1 MHRHDGRSFQLFFW
15 IVITKSMCD
24 KTASTLFKYVMM
36 GRGVIH
42 HSSHISN
49 QFNLLCFINPAL
61 MTLNEKLR
69 KQIIIRRNLFIE
81 KIHIQLL

>member
-1 MHRHDGRSFQLFFW
+1 MHRHDGRSFQLSFW

-36 GRGVIH
+36 DRGATH

-49 QFNLLCFINPAL
+49 QFNLLCFINPVL

-69 KQIIIRRNLFIE
+69 K
-81 KIHIQLL
+81 